1 MMDVPFLGCTYG
13 NRGFFRQYRNF
24 IVAAFCVYP
33 SKING
38 FMRTSDDLNG
48 IGQGTL
54 DEAQRRS
61 LGINL
66 FGAEVV
72 LFTGA
77 DLSRHHRCVRK

>member
-1 MMDVPFLGCTYG
+1 
-13 NRGFFRQYRNF
+13 
-24 IVAAFCVYP
+24 
-33 SKING
+33 
-38 FMRTSDDLNG
+38 MRTSDDLNG

-66 FGAEVV
+66 FGAKVV
-72 LFTGA
+72 LVTGA